1 MLEVDILF
9 RSARRPEGEWWPHLI
24 VERGNARLHHAH
36 AERASKPF
44 GSRGERCHPVDAKTA
59 LVEFEK
65 ISGIGRVR
73 DNEIA
78 TSDFGVSDDRGLQR
92 CPVIGVTADRLE
104 EQTSEFQSLMSISHA
119 DLCLTNKQQDLIK
132 H

>member
-1 MLEVDILF
+1 MLEFDILL
-9 RSARRPEGEWWPHLI
+9 RSARRPEGEWWPHRI

-65 ISGIGRVR
+65 ISGIGRVP
-73 DNEIA
+73 DNEIPPSA
-78 TSDFGVSDDRGLQR
+78 FGVNDYRGLPR
-92 CPVIGVTADRLE
+92 CPVIDVTPDGRCAASGRE
-104 EQTSEFQSLMSISHA
+104 RRRRGR
-119 DLCLTNKQQDLIK
+119 
-132 H
+132 